1 MSCLLI
7 AEINN
12 FLLNEH
18 SVANLNAEIKAL
30 NITAIAP
37 SYATG
42 MSVSIINQLR
52 ELTDRPLLLSQE
64 WNPEA
69 RECDLILTNESQPF
83 PLSHTIHFLKK
94 ENAYCWT
101 RHNAEVLA
109 KDDCV
114 CLLEWLTRGEE
125 GDNVAMIIPY
135 AILPVV
141 AALKSIHSLDPY
153 LSTHYLQQLKPLL
166 PMLSVPLQ
174 QEICRLKLI
183 RSEELNLMA
192 ESVSPSAERYIRL
205 ERKLH
210 RKYRDH

>member
-7 AEINN
+7 TEINS

-18 SVANLNAEIKAL
+18 SVANLNTEIKAL
-30 NITAIAP
+30 NITAITP

-42 MSVSIINQLR
+42 VSISIINQLR
-52 ELTDRPLLLSQE
+52 QLTDRPLLVSQE
-64 WNPEA
+64 WNAGA
-69 RECDLILTNESQPF
+69 RECDLILTNESLPF
-83 PLSHTIHFLKK
+83 PLHHPIHFLKK
-94 ENAYCWT
+94 ENASCWT
-101 RHNAEVLA
+101 RHNAEALA
-109 KDDCV
+109 KDDCAR
-114 CLLEWLTRGEE
+114 LLEWLTRGEE

-153 LSTHYLQQLKPLL
+153 LATHYLQQLKPLL
-166 PMLSVPLQ
+166 PMLSIPLQ

>member
-18 SVANLNAEIKAL
+18 SVANLNTEIKAL
-30 NITAIAP
+30 NITAITP
-37 SYATG
+37 SYAAG
-42 MSVSIINQLR
+42 ISVPIINQLR

-109 KDDCV
+109 KDDCA

-166 PMLSVPLQ
+166 PMLSIPLQ

-183 RSEELNLMA
+183 RSEELDLMA